1 MIRTMVAL
9 GIAGF
14 TILLFSLPACRA
26 QYTPGTGIAGSPHDF
41 SGKSAGNV
49 TTGTCTFCHTP
60 HRAIK
65 TRLVWNHTL
74 PARSYSWGP
83 DFTVTDAGTPLPV
96 IGQDWPGPTRFCLSC
111 HDGSVAIGDV
121 AWFNKQAWNG
131 SNVIDTTKVTLGIN
145 PPFTIEEF
153 LKDMIGNHPVAAPY
167 PYLRQRNTYNGVM
180 TGAGIRMDRYVS
192 NPTTSSGGR
201 IRLFRNVGTDVQ
213 AGAAA
218 GITGIECSTCH
229 GVHNERGV
237 VRKAPLLRSD
247 DICKECHL

>member
-1 MIRTMVAL
+1 MVRNTEAV
-9 GIAGF
+9 ITCFVAWF
-14 TILLFSLPACRA
+14 LFCLPISFA
-26 QYTPGTGIAGSPHDF
+26 QYTPGTGIIGSPHDF
-41 SGKSAGNV
+41 SGQAAGSV
-49 TTGTCTFCHTP
+49 TTGACTFCHTP

-83 DFTVTDAGTPLPV
+83 DFLVTDAGTPLPV

-121 AWFNKQAWNG
+121 AWFNKRAWNG
-131 SNVIDTTKVTLGIN
+131 SSAINPTKVTLGIRD
-145 PPFTIEEF
+145 PFTIEDF
-153 LKDMIGNHPVAAPY
+153 MKDMIGNHPVAAPY
-167 PYLRQRNTYNGVM
+167 PYLRQVNTYNGVT
-180 TGAGIRMDRYVS
+180 TGAGIRMDRYAP
-192 NPTTSSGGR
+192 NPTVSSGGR
-201 IRLFRNVGTDVQ
+201 IRLFRNVGLDVL
-213 AGAAA
+213 AGASA

-237 VRKAPLLRSD
+237 VRKVPLLRSD